1 MDGAAA
7 GEASKY
13 EETEL
18 ILRDVVALFSD
29 RADIKTVQ
37 EAGHATA
44 ELKSLCDARH
54 KEMQQS
60 IRGEPPSC
68 PAFSPVVALC

>member
-1 MDGAAA
+1 MAADA
-7 GEASKY
+7 GENKY

-44 ELKSLCDARH
+44 ELKSL
-54 KEMQQS
+54 
-60 IRGEPPSC
+60 
-68 PAFSPVVALC
+68 

>member
-1 MDGAAA
+1 MAAPA
-7 GEASKY
+7 GEKRY

-18 ILRDVVALFSD
+18 ILGEVVALFSD

-37 EAGHATA
+37 EAGNATA

-54 KEMQQS
+54 KEMMQS
-60 IRGEPPSC
+60 IRGARTRRC
-68 PAFSPVVALC
+68 RMRRALFG